1 MADERSERRP
11 KAGPWLG
18 RRSLRSSAMAKNP
31 SGGGGTKLIV
41 SNRRARHDYHLDD
54 RFEAGLV
61 LQGTEVKSLRGGKG
75 SLAEAWVKVDDHG
88 EAWLMQ
94 AHIPEYAFGNRNN
107 HDPTRPRKLLLR
119 RRELDELA
127 HKVGAKGVALVP
139 TRLYLRDGRVKL
151 EFALGR
157 GKNVADKRQTAKERD
172 AKREIDRAMKQ
183 RRR

>member
-1 MADERSERRP
+1 
-11 KAGPWLG
+11 
-18 RRSLRSSAMAKNP
+18 MAKNP